1 VLTTSRS
8 IDIAFRRGYQA
19 RVDEEQQI
27 DNHVAEMREDAD
39 ELRRLHSLTSN
50 KRVKEQLS
58 EVIDDTDALI
68 REAT

>member
-1 VLTTSRS
+1 
-8 IDIAFRRGYQA
+8 
-19 RVDEEQQI
+19 VDEEQQI

-39 ELRRLHSLTSN
+39 ELRRLRSLTSN

>member
-8 IDIAFRRGYQA
+8 IDTAFRRGYQA

-39 ELRRLHSLTSN
+39 ELRRLRSLTSN